1 MTEDQNRERDAP
13 PAGLDEAASLHE
25 RLRRLEAAHEA
36 RGRQLARE
44 RWAFADRL
52 REETEARDREIEE
65 LRREVGRLERE
76 TEGKQHELDALLR
89 TRTFRY
95 TAWLRGLWSGLRRKS

>member
-1 MTEDQNRERDAP
+1 MPEDRERDAP
-13 PAGLDEAASLHE
+13 PSRPDEGATLSE

-65 LRREVGRLERE
+65 LRQEVGRLEQA
-76 TEGKQHELDALLR
+76 TEGKQRELDTLLN

-95 TAWLRGLWSGLRRKS
+95 TAWLRGLWGGLRRKS

>member
-1 MTEDQNRERDAP
+1 MTNDPHDEDAP
-13 PAGLDEAASLHE
+13 PTGLEEGASLHE

-52 REETEARDREIEE
+52 REETESRDREIEG
-65 LRREVGRLERE
+65 LRHEVARLERE
-76 TEGKQHELDALLR
+76 VEGKQRELDTLLH
-89 TRTFRY
+89 TRTLRY
-95 TAWLRGLWSGLRRKS
+95 TAWLRGLWGGLRRRT